1 VTAVEILSLAALI
14 GWLCVFL
21 DRPRSWP
28 HEAVLPD
35 QPNGSTAAASDSLV
49 IIVPARNEAELLPET
64 LTSLLRQQVDGA
76 TIYLVDDGST
86 DRTLEV
92 AERLAHDFAHETEL
106 KVVRTHPTTAGRAG
120 KVDALERGY
129 EAMLDD
135 VEKGQIGLPEW
146 LLLTD
151 ADIQHRSGSLSSL
164 LLQAGASGPGEGWDL
179 VSVMARLRAENFWER
194 VLVPTFVFFF
204 QLLYPFRRV
213 AQPGSG
219 VAAAAG
225 GCVLVRRSLLEQ
237 IGGFAV
243 IHDAIIDDVALAKTA
258 KAAGGR
264 TWLGLDPGICSLR
277 SYPGLADLW
286 EMVSR
291 TAFNQLHYSVFL
303 LSLTLGALAV
313 FVISPPLIVAWTLFD
328 GRLGLDGEGA
338 SHLRAMAW
346 ALLAWVLMFVALLPS
361 VRYHR
366 VPAVYA
372 CSLPLGGLLFGL
384 MTVSSAWSH
393 WSGEGVQWRGRRVK

>member
-21 DRPRSWP
+21 DRARSWP
-28 HEAVLPD
+28 HEAVLPH
-35 QPNGSTAAASDSLV
+35 QPNGSTGATTDSLV

-64 LTSLLRQQVDGA
+64 LTSLLSQRIDGV

-86 DRTLEV
+86 DRTRDV
-92 AERLAHDFAHETEL
+92 AERLAHDSAHEIQL
-106 KVVRTHPTTAGRAG
+106 KVIMTHPEPSGRAG
-120 KVDALERGY
+120 KVNALERGY

-135 VEKGQIGLPEW
+135 VEKGEMGLPEW

-164 LLQAGASGPGEGWDL
+164 LLQAGANGPEGGWDL
-179 VSVMARLRAENFWER
+179 VSVMARLRAESFWER
-194 VLVPTFVFFF
+194 VVVPTFVFFF

-213 AQPGSG
+213 AQPESG

-225 GCVLVRRSLLEQ
+225 GCVLVRRSVLQ
-237 IGGFAV
+237 QVGGFAV
-243 IHDAIIDDVALAKTA
+243 IHDAIIDDVALARTV

-264 TWLGLDPGICSLR
+264 TWLGFDPGIRSLR
-277 SYPGLADLW
+277 SYPRLTDLW

-291 TAFNQLHYSVFL
+291 TAFDQLDYSAFL
-303 LSLTLGALAV
+303 LVLTLGALAV
-313 FVISPPLIVAWTLFD
+313 FVISPPLIVVWILFD
-328 GRLGLDGEGA
+328 GWQGIDGEVS
-338 SHLRAMAW
+338 SHLRAMSW
-346 ALLAWVLMFVALLPS
+346 ALVAWVLMFVALLPS

-384 MTVSSAWSH
+384 MTVTSAWSH
-393 WSGEGVQWRGRRVK
+393 WSGEGVEWRGRRVK

>member
-1 VTAVEILSLAALI
+1 VTAVEIVSLAALI
-14 GWLCVFL
+14 GWLWVSF
-21 DRPRSWP
+21 DRSRSWP

-35 QPNGSTAAASDSLV
+35 RPTGSTAAATDSLV
-49 IIVPARNEAELLPET
+49 VIVPARNEADLLPET
-64 LTSLLRQQVDGA
+64 LTSLLRQQIDCA
-76 TIYLVDDGST
+76 TIYLVDDGSN

-92 AERLAHDFAHETEL
+92 AESLARESTGGIGLE
-106 KVVRTHPTTAGRAG
+106 VVHTHPRPTGRAG
-120 KVDALERGY
+120 KVQALERGY
-129 EAMLDD
+129 AAMLDD
-135 VEKGQIGLPEW
+135 VKKGEIGLPEW

-151 ADIQHRSGSLSSL
+151 ADIQHRAGSLSSL
-164 LLQAGASGPGEGWDL
+164 LLQAEKRGSEVGWDL

-194 VLVPTFVFFF
+194 VVVPTFVFFF

-213 AQPGSG
+213 AQPGSR

-225 GCVLVRRSLLEQ
+225 GCVLVRRSFLEQ
-237 IGGFAV
+237 IGGFSA
-243 IHDAIIDDVALAKTA
+243 IRDAIIDDVALAKTV

-264 TWLGLDPGICSLR
+264 TWLGFDPGICSLR
-277 SYPGLADLW
+277 SYPRLGDLW

-291 TAFNQLHYSVFL
+291 TAFDQLHYSAFL

-313 FVISPPLIVAWTLFD
+313 FVVSPPLIVAWTLFD

-338 SHLRAMAW
+338 SYLRAMSW
-346 ALLAWVLMFVALLPS
+346 ALGTWILMSVALLPS

-366 VPAVYA
+366 VPAIYA

-384 MTVSSAWSH
+384 MTVSSAWRH
-393 WSGEGVQWRGRRVK
+393 WSGKGVKWRGRRVK